1 MGIGMGWPN
10 ASAQNAPV
18 LRTGWFNVI
27 STCNFPGVILVDNY
41 TNEQI
46 GVDWVEGDYVYYPD
60 GQYRVLLGPFQ
71 DTVPV
76 NPQKILNVVGPTYNS
91 CGI

>member
-1 MGIGMGWPN
+1 MGIGIGWPN

-18 LRTGWFNVI
+18 LRTGWFNVV
-27 STCNFPGVILVDNY
+27 SACSNPGFPLVGNY
-41 TNEQI
+41 TEEQV
-46 GVDWVEGDYVYYPD
+46 GVDWVEGDYVYYPE

-71 DTVPV
+71 EEAPV
-76 NPQKILNVVGPTYNS
+76 NPIKILDVVGPAYNS